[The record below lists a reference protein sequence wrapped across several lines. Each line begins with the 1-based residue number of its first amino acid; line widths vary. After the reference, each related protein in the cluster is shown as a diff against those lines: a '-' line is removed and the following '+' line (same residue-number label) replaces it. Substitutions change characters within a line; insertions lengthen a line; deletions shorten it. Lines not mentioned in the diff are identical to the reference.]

1 MHSLISN
8 PDREEGSANW
18 AQELLILRS
27 CCRCH
32 IPPSDWLQF
41 RRNCPSQVTNRCVSL
56 CAWQRFTIIIKKEK
70 RRKIDEE
77 EEERNKERQKNKVK
91 DIPIR
96 KDPNDSVSSQRRAP
110 LPSHHCA

>member
-1 MHSLISN
+1 V
-8 PDREEGSANW
+8 RKYEE
-18 AQELLILRS
+18 
-27 CCRCH
+27 
-32 IPPSDWLQF
+32 
-41 RRNCPSQVTNRCVSL
+41 
-56 CAWQRFTIIIKKEK
+56 KEK

-77 EEERNKERQKNKVK
+77 EGEREEERQKNKFE